1 MHTRRTSK
9 IAALVGGALLA
20 VLLAVA
26 PATAHV
32 TVQPPEAE
40 QGSFAKL
47 TFRVPNERP
56 DAATVGLRVQLPQDH
71 PFTSVSVK
79 PKQGWT
85 VEVTERTLDTP
96 LDNHGTPVSEVASE
110 ITWSG
115 GQIQAGEFDEFEISV
130 GRMPTDV
137 DTLYFPA
144 IQVYEN
150 GEEVSWIEIPSTPD
164 EEPENPA
171 PALTL
176 TPASGDGHGG
186 ATAVSASGDGSSS
199 GDESAAADSDHDD
212 SSSDGLAIAALVVGG
227 IAIVL
232 SVIAL
237 AAGRRGARA

>member
-1 MHTRRTSK
+1 MHNRRTTK
-9 IAALVGGALLA
+9 IVALVGGTLLA

-26 PATAHV
+26 PAAAHV
-32 TVQPPEAE
+32 SVQPPEAE

-56 DAATVGLRVQLPQDH
+56 DSATVGLRVQLPQDH

-79 PKQGWT
+79 PKQGWN

-96 LDNHGTPVSEVASE
+96 LDNHGTPVTEVASE
-110 ITWSG
+110 VSWSG

-144 IQVYEN
+144 IQIYDN
-150 GEEVSWIEIPSTPD
+150 GEEVSWIEIPTTPG

-176 TPASGDGHGG
+176 TPASEDDHGA
-186 ATAVSASGDGSSS
+186 ATAVSASGS
-199 GDESAAADSDHDD
+199 GDEQASADDDHDD
-212 SSSDGLAIAALVVGG
+212 SSNGLAIAALVVGG
-227 IAIVL
+227 VAIVL

-237 AAGRRGARA
+237 AAGRRSPGA